1 MSQRSLE
8 RQPLM
13 DVGNFSQSAD
23 TGEVKKTPTPAV
35 STTSQVIDL
44 CTEGDMTFAFNQSV
58 LPVGANKSKTK
69 APAKP
74 RVTAPKPATAKPK
87 APAAKKAKKSKVE
100 VEFDK
105 LSPLEQLEFLRSK
118 AQLLEQLELDPSVQ
132 NATTGETIEAPVT
145 TSASVANSDDLQLC
159 TLRLELGAVLSSE
172 AELRA
177 KERKIRLQI
186 KRLQRK
192 MTLALP
198 PIVVTHRETVPQ
210 GSIADTL
217 FVAPSFAGSIVS
229 FTESVE
235 RAKDGTGN
243 NSSSASADNE
253 NDASWE
259 TWPSTDKPLWRL
271 AQQDEQFD
279 YAVAP
284 RLLSVERD
292 AVLLPELPQSLARLA
307 SPVAEKVNTVETPH
321 SPEQDT
327 PAVGKSPVVS
337 PYVVQTEVAND
348 ISTTDMCVTSDFCI
362 DEIDTGTRL
371 VSKFA
376 ADNNNANIDIYEVT
390 SSNESN
396 AGDAGDVMNED
407 CIINEDTTN
416 TVAVTHNQ
424 DSRHIASDEHRHKR
438 QKVHNAELNS
448 TALATVR
455 TGLFTNNFEECV
467 LEVSQAVLTQP
478 NGNNNNNI
486 NSDCVIDLC
495 SPELIVQNAKPSS
508 RPSNT
513 NILNSSAVVGT
524 VHPAFTS
531 MEVASVDVSASNSV
545 ALSDSTPNCANC
557 VIHYVPSDYVE
568 SSSEEQ
574 YLSQSQPTIRN
585 TLRSCIS
592 KKLSY
597 SQQSEVNTASEN
609 ASQSHSQSSHA
620 PIPTTTNLSFTTTPS
635 SKTSL
640 NMLTSTTLPDFSTMS
655 IAQLREIV
663 HYYGLKEDTRLKMTS
678 LLRAMWC
685 RVHGKKTRAAAAGAP
700 GALTEVH
707 TAHSSTNAS
716 LSETVNVPLDPLVPA
731 LSQRSIDVPVVGRN
745 TQSEAQPVPQLPQP
759 SSQHQLL
766 VSSYLTQSLTANTLG
781 TLPSDSFTLH
791 SSATQKNS
799 QATVM
804 ESFTASSANTSTST
818 TATVAT
824 TATTATVSTK
834 TTTATRFELTL
845 ADLKQFIRNHE
856 TLYQQVLQYTPIE
869 LDAVHASI
877 VSTGV
882 FKVSRTKLLEMLD
895 SLAIFVSNSN
905 NRNGNN
911 NGKGGKGKKRKQLS
925 QSSV

>member
-1 MSQRSLE
+1 
-8 RQPLM
+8 M
-13 DVGNFSQSAD
+13 DVGNLSQSTD
-23 TGEVKKTPTPAV
+23 TGEVKKTLLPAV

-105 LSPLEQLEFLRSK
+105 LTPLEQLEFLRSK
-118 AQLLEQLELDPSVQ
+118 AQLLEQLEQDPLAQ
-132 NATTGETIEAPVT
+132 NVTSGDIVEAPVT
-145 TSASVANSDDLQLC
+145 TSTNSTSTDDMQLC

-217 FVAPSFAGSIVS
+217 FVAPSFAGSIIS
-229 FTESVE
+229 STGAPE
-235 RAKDGTGN
+235 RAEVN
-243 NSSSASADNE
+243 MNLSRSSSTVNSGMEALQSLE
-253 NDASWE
+253 
-259 TWPSTDKPLWRL
+259 KPLWRL

-292 AVLLPELPQSLARLA
+292 AVLLPELPQSLASLS
-307 SPVAEKVNTVETPH
+307 SPVTEKVHTVETPH
-321 SPEQDT
+321 SPEHET
-327 PAVGKSPVVS
+327 PAVVKSPVVS
-337 PYVVQTEVAND
+337 SCVVQTELPND
-348 ISTTDMCVTSDFCI
+348 RSITDMYVTSDICI
-362 DEIDTGTRL
+362 DENDTGSGLITA
-371 VSKFA
+371 FA
-376 ADNNNANIDIYEVT
+376 VDNNNVNIDIYEVT

-396 AGDAGDVMNED
+396 AGNADDVMNKD
-407 CIINEDTTN
+407 CNINEDTTS
-416 TVAVTHNQ
+416 TVAVSHNQ
-424 DSRHIASDEHRHKR
+424 DSWHIASDEHRHKR
-438 QKVHNAELNS
+438 QKVHSTELSS

-455 TGLFTNNFEECV
+455 TGLFTNNYEESV
-467 LEVSQAVLTQP
+467 PDATLAVLTQP
-478 NGNNNNNI
+478 HGNNNTNGHT
-486 NSDCVIDLC
+486 DGVIDLC
-495 SPELIVQNAKPSS
+495 SPELGAQSCKPSS
-508 RPSNT
+508 RPSAASQ
-513 NILNSSAVVGT
+513 IDSRAEAGT
-524 VHPAFTS
+524 R
-531 MEVASVDVSASNSV
+531 MEISSVDNSTSNSV
-545 ALSDSTPNCANC
+545 ALISDSTPNCANC

-597 SQQSEVNTASEN
+597 SQQSEVNTASQY
-609 ASQSHSQSSHA
+609 APQSQSHSSTTAIPTATSLSS
-620 PIPTTTNLSFTTTPS
+620 TTTNTTST
-635 SKTSL
+635 TSL

-655 IAQLREIV
+655 IAQIREIV
-663 HYYGLKEDTRLKMTS
+663 QYYGLKEDTRPKMTS

-685 RVHGKKTRAAAAGAP
+685 RVHGKKASIAASGSASAT
-700 GALTEVH
+700 TEVH
-707 TAHSSTNAS
+707 AALPSTNAS
-716 LSETVNVPLDPLVPA
+716 LLETVRASSVVQPIAPLVPA
-731 LSQRSIDVPVVGRN
+731 LSQRLIDAPVVARN
-745 TQSEAQPVPQLPQP
+745 TSNVAQPVPQLAQP

-766 VSSYLTQSLTANTLG
+766 VSSYLTQSLTANTMSTTSSG
-781 TLPSDSFTLH
+781 TTAAH

-799 QATVM
+799 CSQATAM
-804 ESFTASSANTSTST
+804 GSFTASSANTNT
-818 TATVAT
+818 TTTTTVAT
-824 TATTATVSTK
+824 TTATATVSTK
-834 TTTATRFELTL
+834 AITATRFELTL
-845 ADLKQFIRNHE
+845 ADLKQFIHNHE

-869 LDAVHASI
+869 LDTVHASI

-895 SLAIFVSNSN
+895 SLAIF
-905 NRNGNN
+905 
-911 NGKGGKGKKRKQLS
+911 
-925 QSSV
+925 